1 MFLRDLSKEKHTTL
15 NDSVINKKAF
25 KKNKDLV
32 IKKPNKGDTVVIPN
46 IKGYISKMKTILKDR
61 SKFRKLSIDEN
72 KVLSLF
78 FHIERRIID
87 VLRKTETTK
96 TVTTYVQ

>member
-1 MFLRDLSKEKHTTL
+1 
-15 NDSVINKKAF
+15 
-25 KKNKDLV
+25 
-32 IKKPNKGDTVVIPN
+32 
-46 IKGYISKMKTILKDR
+46 MKTILKDR

-87 VLRKTETTK
+87 VLRKTETAK
-96 TVTTYVQ
+96 TITTYVQ